1 MHFNK
6 KVEFIVRFLNCD
18 KVNKQIFNT
27 PKDGIQ
33 SNSGIEL

>member
-18 KVNKQIFNT
+18 KINKTN
-27 PKDGIQ
+27 IQ
-33 SNSGIEL
+33 HTKGWHPE